1 MRINKIY
8 FFVVLF
14 LSVNM
19 LKAQE
24 VVTIE
29 YNRIFFEAEQK
40 ISSLVDEVSSY
51 SKYPRSIN
59 NDGTIREV
67 APADWTSG
75 FFPGSLWYMYEN
87 TGADK
92 YKTNAISWTN
102 SIESMKNA
110 TNTHDLG
117 FMLYCSFGNGLRLA
131 SPPNYSNILVTTANS
146 LMTRVNPT
154 VGCMKS
160 WDWAKQWD
168 YPVII
173 DNMMNLELLFWASKE
188 TGDSKYY
195 DAAVEHANTTIAN
208 HFRSDNSSY
217 HVIDYDVSD
226 GSVKSKETHQG
237 YNNESDWARGQAWGL
252 YGYTMSYRETNEIA
266 FLQQAEKIASFIMN
280 HPNLPTDLIPYWDLK
295 DPKIGTNPN
304 SVPRDA
310 SAATVMASALI
321 ELSQLATDG
330 SKYMVFASK
339 ILNTLSQPGYTTASN
354 STNNFILLQSTGNL
368 PSPYNPEINTSI
380 NYADYYYLEALTRY
394 KNAMVIDFEPYTVYI
409 SSKSIDA
416 NTEFIDEVIVYDID
430 NVGGFTV
437 SLKNNPEFVSLKEI
451 GKAKYEITANPSD
464 SDAGNHNFEIS
475 INYNDGSKLYE
486 NIVYDVTTSL
496 SNGDIDNPK
505 VKVYI
510 NRENIVVEGIVGVKQ
525 ITIYDISGTVVMKKK
540 ISSKDNTVL
549 ITIPY
554 LNNGLYIYEIETTK
568 GFVKG
573 KIIKG

>member
-19 LKAQE
+19 LKAQD

-40 ISSLVDEVSSY
+40 ISSLIDEVSSY

-67 APADWTSG
+67 TPADWTSG

-87 TGADK
+87 TGVERFKID
-92 YKTNAISWTN
+92 AINWTN
-102 SIESMKNA
+102 PIEYMKDE

-117 FMLYCSFGNGLRLA
+117 FMLYCSFGNGLRLE
-131 SPPNYSNILVTTANS
+131 SPSNYSDILVTTANS

-154 VGCMKS
+154 VGCMES
-160 WDWAKQWD
+160 WDFGSWD

-195 DAAVEHANTTIAN
+195 NAAVKHAKTTIAN

-217 HVIDYDVSD
+217 HVINYKESD
-226 GSVKSKETHQG
+226 GVVISKETHQG

-252 YGYTMSYRETNEIA
+252 YGYTMSYRETNDVA
-266 FLQQAEKIASFIMN
+266 FLEQAKKIAIFIFN
-280 HPNLPTDLIPYWDLK
+280 HPNLPVDLIPYWDLK
-295 DPKIGTNPN
+295 DPNIGTNPN
-304 SVPRDA
+304 SVSRDA

-321 ELSQLATDG
+321 ELSVLANDTE
-330 SKYMVFASK
+330 YMVLASK
-339 ILNTLSQPGYTTASN
+339 ILNTLSQPEYTTALS
-354 STNNFILLQSTGNL
+354 SSNNFILLKSTGNM
-368 PSPYNPEINTSI
+368 PSNSEINTSI

-394 KNAMVIDFEPYTVYI
+394 KNVMGVDFEPYTIYTEL
-409 SSKSIDA
+409 KSIDA
-416 NTEFIDEVIVYDID
+416 NTEFVDDITVYDID

-437 SLKNNPEFVSLKEI
+437 SLNSNPSFVSLESI
-451 GKAKYEITANPSD
+451 GDNKYRIISAPEVSD
-464 SDAGNHNFEIS
+464 VGIHKFELH
-475 INYNDGSKLYE
+475 INYTDGTVVDKDISYE
-486 NIVYDVTTSL
+486 VTASL

-505 VKVYI
+505 LKVYV
-510 NRENIVVEGIVGVKQ
+510 NRENIVVEGVEDLQQ
-525 ITIYDISGTVVMKKK
+525 ITIYDISGAVVMKKK
-540 ISSKDNTVL
+540 IYSKDSTAL
-549 ITIPY
+549 IYIPY
-554 LNNGLYIYEIETTK
+554 LNSGLYIYEIETNK
-568 GFVKG
+568 GVVKG
-573 KIIKG
+573 KIIKGSN